1 MPDEPASTLR
11 EPPVLEISSG
21 GVVLIYGSDAAALEA
36 GRLLEPHLDVTV
48 ILHAESDPV
57 RSETLEFPVAR
68 GLIRSVKGHF
78 GAFELLVDAY
88 AAPAATVDGLIAFES
103 AYDGAV
109 SRCDIILDLSGRA
122 PLVPAPDLRDGYLR
136 ADPRHWDSCL
146 AAISRAQELVG
157 TFERPRFITFTASRC
172 AHSRSHITGCTR
184 CLEVCP
190 AGAIAPAGDHVS
202 IDPYICAGCGQC
214 AAVCPTDA
222 AAYAMPPVDELM
234 RNLRERLLGGEGG
247 GNAAIVLIHDERHGT
262 PLVQILKA
270 QAGLPRRIVPLAVN
284 EVTQI
289 GLEVLIAAFL
299 YGAAAVRLLVPAR
312 PRHDL
317 SGLYAIIELTE
328 SLLGGLGFSGARIA
342 TIETDDPDELGLSL
356 KSIAELPAPR
366 ASSFLPMGTD
376 KAVMRRQVLRQL
388 HRLAPT
394 PMDIISLPKGA
405 PFGSVDID
413 VDGCTLCLSCVSA
426 CPTAALQDD
435 NDQPMLRFTEE
446 ACIQCGLCQ
455 LTCPE
460 KVIRLTPRFDFRASS
475 TSARILKSEQP
486 FCCVRCGKPFGVR
499 SIIERVTAKLA
510 EKHWMYKD
518 ASQRLELIRM
528 CDECRVA
535 AVSDLDLDP
544 YGPPRTVPRTT
555 DDYLRERAAEK
566 PKNDS

>member
-1 MPDEPASTLR
+1 
-11 EPPVLEISSG
+11 
-21 GVVLIYGSDAAALEA
+21 
-36 GRLLEPHLDVTV
+36 
-48 ILHAESDPV
+48 
-57 RSETLEFPVAR
+57 
-68 GLIRSVKGHF
+68 
-78 GAFELLVDAY
+78 
-88 AAPAATVDGLIAFES
+88 
-103 AYDGAV
+103 
-109 SRCDIILDLSGRA
+109 
-122 PLVPAPDLRDGYLR
+122 
-136 ADPRHWDSCL
+136 
-146 AAISRAQELVG
+146 
-157 TFERPRFITFTASRC
+157 
-172 AHSRSHITGCTR
+172 
-184 CLEVCP
+184 
-190 AGAIAPAGDHVS
+190 
-202 IDPYICAGCGQC
+202 
-214 AAVCPTDA
+214 
-222 AAYAMPPVDELM
+222 
-234 RNLRERLLGGEGG
+234 
-247 GNAAIVLIHDERHGT
+247 
-262 PLVQILKA
+262 
-270 QAGLPRRIVPLAVN
+270 
-284 EVTQI
+284 
-289 GLEVLIAAFL
+289 
-299 YGAAAVRLLVPAR
+299 
-312 PRHDL
+312 
-317 SGLYAIIELTE
+317 
-328 SLLGGLGFSGARIA
+328 
-342 TIETDDPDELGLSL
+342 LSL

-366 ASSFLPMGTD
+366 ALSFLPMGTD
-376 KAVMRRQVLRQL
+376 KAVMRRHVLRQL
-388 HRLAPT
+388 HRLAPA
-394 PMDIISLPKGA
+394 PVDIISLPKGA

-518 ASQRLELIRM
+518 ASPRLELIRM